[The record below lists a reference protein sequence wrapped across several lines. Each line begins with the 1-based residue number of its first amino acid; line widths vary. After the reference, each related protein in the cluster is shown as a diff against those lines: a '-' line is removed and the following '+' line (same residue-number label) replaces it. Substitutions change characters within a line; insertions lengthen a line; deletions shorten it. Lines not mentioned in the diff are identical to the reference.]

1 MCNALKDG
9 RAIAGLVLVALPLV
23 LCSVAWAHITL
34 ETSLN
39 LLWVSLAFGAFA
51 QWVADRRRRAQP
63 SGLVSLIFVLSLLF
77 PVISAN
83 DDLAQLDLINDAKT
97 SQSIARSLRN
107 DKQLRGSAGLLGS
120 PAVLAL
126 KVPSFLPFTS
136 EFVFE
141 PAPAA
146 SVAIAG
152 DATGNHSPPFC

>member
-1 MCNALKDG
+1 MRSALKDG
-9 RAIAGLVLVALPLV
+9 RAITGLVLVALPVV
-23 LCSVAWAHITL
+23 LCSVVWAHITL

-39 LLWVSLAFGAFA
+39 LIWVLLAFGSFA
-51 QWVADRRRRAQP
+51 EWVADRRHRARP
-63 SGLVSLIFVLSLLF
+63 SGLVSLVFVLSLLF

-97 SQSIARSLRN
+97 SQSIVSGLNN

-120 PAVLAL
+120 PAVLAV

-152 DATGNHSPPFC
+152 DATGNHSPPVC